1 MLDTMS
7 FSSMLQRTGTGSSAI
22 FGTPELMSVGLL
34 GRQSSGKSKGEAV
47 GKGIVNLSF
56 GGEVNFFSS
65 NSETS
70 AVAGV
75 AGDARRGIS
84 LNWPGRGFSRGGN
97 VKPSASDSSEMSS
110 LCSKLL

>member
-1 MLDTMS
+1 MS
-7 FSSMLQRTGTGSSAI
+7 G
-22 FGTPELMSVGLL
+22 GLL
-34 GRQSSGKSKGEAV
+34 GRQSSGKSKGEFLC
-47 GKGIVNLSF
+47 KGIVNLSF

-65 NSETS
+65 DSEIS

-84 LNWPGRGFSRGGN
+84 LNCPGRGFSRGGN
-97 VKPSASDSSEMSS
+97 VKPSASDSSEISS